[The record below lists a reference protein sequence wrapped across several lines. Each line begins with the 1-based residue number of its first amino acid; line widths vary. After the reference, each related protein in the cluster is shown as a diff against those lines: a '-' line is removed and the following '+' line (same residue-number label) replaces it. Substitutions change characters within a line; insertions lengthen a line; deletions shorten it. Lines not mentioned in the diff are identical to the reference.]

1 MSLKS
6 STGREAGSAVRKP
19 RALERLVIVG
29 AVAAVLVAFGAW
41 FAMTRPGAGA
51 EAAGAGASATGE
63 SAAETSTGTA
73 AGDPAA
79 STASDSPA
87 AESADAPAGSGSSGG
102 TGTGAAAATPSA
114 ASAPL
119 SPTTAFLTALTESGL
134 APPID
139 DTQKLAMADDVCQEL
154 GYGSTYTD
162 VVRALTFAGA
172 SDAEAANFA
181 GLAITH
187 LCAQYEI
194 G

>member
-1 MSLKS
+1 MSVKS

-41 FAMTRPGAGA
+41 FAMSRPGAGA